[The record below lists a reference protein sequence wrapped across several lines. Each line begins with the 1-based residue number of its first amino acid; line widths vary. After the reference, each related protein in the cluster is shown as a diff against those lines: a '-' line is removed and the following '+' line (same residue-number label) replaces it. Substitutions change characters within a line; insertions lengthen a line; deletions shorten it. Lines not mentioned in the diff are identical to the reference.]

1 MTYNWMQLK
10 KDNNDNRDLKIKV
23 FWQFPPTANQP
34 RGHVTSDPL
43 PSGLRIEVHDHA
55 LKASDLLQEFLHP
68 TTSQSHVLEDMLL
81 FN

>member
-23 FWQFPPTANQP
+23 FRQFPPTANHP

-55 LKASDLLQEFLHP
+55 LKESDLLQEFLHP